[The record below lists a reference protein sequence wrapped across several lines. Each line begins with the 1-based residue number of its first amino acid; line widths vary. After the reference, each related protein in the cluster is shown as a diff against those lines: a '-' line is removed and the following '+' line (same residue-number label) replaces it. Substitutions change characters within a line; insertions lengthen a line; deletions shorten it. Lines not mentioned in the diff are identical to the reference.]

1 MTSRPSYRVP
11 RTSLHGKLT
20 ILISPAVPQRGSGY
34 TCCQTRY
41 DVSTPLTSGDTSL
54 VLIGRLAAKTKT
66 DYQFNQ
72 DFFDG
77 VNQLNGGHICTLSC
91 HQVASFMTSHLR
103 QKLPPSSRVRYNPII
118 LLIYIAPDIST
129 LFEPC
134 GPDFTAD
141 ERTRDRTAIRQLLS
155 SQFPILL
162 QPKIPW
168 WRKKPGQ
175 YVRVREKSG
184 DMAKMNQQG
193 EKETRLAEV
202 DPHSLSSTTSSTLA
216 RQCQPRVAKVL
227 LPVHGLY

>member
-1 MTSRPSYRVP
+1 M
-11 RTSLHGKLT
+11 
-20 ILISPAVPQRGSGY
+20 A
-34 TCCQTRY
+34 
-41 DVSTPLTSGDTSL
+41 
-54 VLIGRLAAKTKT
+54 
-66 DYQFNQ
+66 
-72 DFFDG
+72 
-77 VNQLNGGHICTLSC
+77 HICTLSC
-91 HQVASFMTSHLR
+91 HQVASFMTSYLR
-103 QKLPPSSRVRYNPII
+103 QKLPPSSRVHYNPII

-129 LFEPC
+129 LFEPR

-184 DMAKMNQQG
+184 DMATMSQQG
-193 EKETRLAEV
+193 EKETRLTEV
-202 DPHSLSSTTSSTLA
+202 DPYSLSSTTSSTLA
-216 RQCQPRVAKVL
+216 RQCQSRLAKVL